1 MKGDASI
8 KVKNGKLVKVD
19 VEFGDK
25 IDDIKITGD
34 FLIQPA
40 DAIEDMQDALIGAPV
55 DESAMELEDR
65 LDRVEAELVGFE
77 RSHVAE
83 AVKQATQINWNIIN
97 EGEYSEA
104 MHHAIDQVLSHKVR
118 EGQIQPT
125 IRFWYRKNSAVPFGR
140 YQAIEDEVELDYAEE
155 KGVEVIRRITGGGAM
170 FAEPGNVITY
180 SIYIPEEKV
189 TENIQESY
197 QELDK
202 WAVDALQNLGVDV
215 EYELVNDIVHA
226 DGKIGGA
233 AQLRSNGAVLHHTM
247 LSYDLD
253 TKEMLKVLR
262 IGKEKVS
269 DKAID
274 SAEKRVSRITD
285 HVDFSRQRVIE
296 ELIDSFSNKY
306 GGEEASLDQDTLD
319 RAQQLAES
327 KFETEEWNKKL

>member
-8 KVKNGKLVKVD
+8 KVENGKLVKVD
-19 VEFGDK
+19 LEFGDH
-25 IDDIKITGD
+25 IEDVKITGD
-34 FLIQPA
+34 FFIQPA
-40 DAIEDMQDALIGAPV
+40 NAIEEMQDALVGAPV

-65 LDRVEAELVGFE
+65 LDQVEAELVGFE

-83 AVKQATQINWNIIN
+83 AVKQASQINWNIIN

-104 MHHAIDQVLSHKVR
+104 MHHAIDQVLAHKVR
-118 EGQIQPT
+118 EDQIEPT
-125 IRFWYRKNSAVPFGR
+125 IRFWYRKNKAVPFGR

-155 KGVEVIRRITGGGAM
+155 TNVEVVRRITGGGAM
-170 FAEPGNVITY
+170 FTEPGNVITY

-189 TENIQESY
+189 TDDIQESY
-197 QELDK
+197 KELDK
-202 WAVDALQNLGVDV
+202 WAMEALQNLGVDV
-215 EYELVNDIVHA
+215 EYEPVNDIVHE

-233 AQLRSNGAVLHHTM
+233 AQLRSKGAVLHHTM

-274 SAEKRVSRITD
+274 SAEQRVSRITD
-285 HVDFSRQRVIE
+285 HVDFSRQRVVE
-296 ELIDSFSNKY
+296 ELIESFKKRY
-306 GGEEASLDQDTLD
+306 GGQDAELDQDTLD
-319 RAQQLAES
+319 RAKQLAES
-327 KFETEEWNKKL
+327 KLQTDEWNKKI